1 MAGKITYTPFITK
14 PIPESKANAPI
25 PIATYRRPDPE
36 EDATPIQHTTPEPEP
51 ETETPVDSP
60 TSQFQ

>member
-1 MAGKITYTPFITK
+1 MIGKITYTPFITK
-14 PIPESKANAPI
+14 SIPESKANAPI

-36 EDATPIQHTTPEPEP
+36 EGATLTQYTTPEPEP
-51 ETETPVDSP
+51 ETPMDSP